1 MKTSEAVEAALPET
15 ERPTRSAWTV
25 PLWIIAVLVTIVF
38 CRLARDTL
46 VPFALS
52 LLFALVL
59 SGCVEFL
66 KARHIPRAI
75 SALLLLVVLASAIGG
90 LLDLVWSP
98 AQEWLANVPHTMQTI
113 ERRLR
118 PAQAFVRQFQDTA
131 KRATSLVSAAPT
143 TPAATAPAGAPT
155 APATT
160 AATLLTE
167 TGSVM
172 QVTATILIFT
182 LFLLAA
188 GPPTLARMAAATARD
203 LHAVHVLKVI
213 EAVRLEVGRYYATLA
228 LINLGLGALTALV
241 MSVLGMPSPILWGV
255 VAGILNFI
263 PYLGSA
269 TTLLVLTTVAL
280 VTFSST
286 SQVLVVF
293 LSYVALAAI
302 EGQIVQ
308 PIFVGRRLD
317 LNPVLVFLAVWMGG
331 AIWGVAGI
339 VLAVPIL
346 VATKVAAS
354 HSAGGAVVAEFL
366 SPSPSGP
373 LTPLRRSVA
382 RARDA
387 ATRQRKA
394 A

>member
-1 MKTSEAVEAALPET
+1 MKAADANEAPDPDA
-15 ERPTRSAWTV
+15 ERARRAWTV
-25 PLWIIAVLVTIVF
+25 PLWIIAVLVMIIF

-52 LLFALVL
+52 LLFALIL

-75 SALLLLVVLASAIGG
+75 SALLLLVALASAIGG
-90 LLDLVWSP
+90 VLDLVWSP
-98 AQEWLANVPHTMQTI
+98 AQEWLANAPRTMQTI

-118 PAQAFVRQFQDTA
+118 PAQAFVRQFEDTA
-131 KRATSLVSAAPT
+131 KRATALGVATPA
-143 TPAATAPAGAPT
+143 TPAAAPVVV
-155 APATT
+155 PATPAT

-172 QVTATILIFT
+172 QVAATILIFT

-213 EAVRLEVGRYYATLA
+213 EFVRLEVGRYYATIA
-228 LINLGLGALTALV
+228 VINLGLGVATALS
-241 MSVLGMPSPILWGV
+241 MHFLGMPTPILWGV

-269 TTLLVLTTVAL
+269 TTLLVLTIVAV
-280 VTFSST
+280 VTFTDT
-286 SQVLVVF
+286 SHVAFVF
-293 LSYVALAAI
+293 LTYISLAAI

-317 LNPVLVFLAVWMGG
+317 LNPVLVFLAVWLGG
-331 AIWGVAGI
+331 EIWGVAGI

-346 VATKVAAS
+346 VATKVAAT
-354 HSAGGAVVAEFL
+354 HSSGGAVVAEFL

-373 LTPLRRSVA
+373 MTPLRRTVQ

-387 ATRQRKA
+387 ASPQRKVA
-394 A
+394 